1 LPFFRRIAEGQ
12 RVNRGEGFPDW
23 RSGLIMVDFMAEAFP
38 GHEARGG
45 GKTDPP
51 GGQII
56 VNRKN

>member
-1 LPFFRRIAEGQ
+1 
-12 RVNRGEGFPDW
+12 VNRGEGFPDW